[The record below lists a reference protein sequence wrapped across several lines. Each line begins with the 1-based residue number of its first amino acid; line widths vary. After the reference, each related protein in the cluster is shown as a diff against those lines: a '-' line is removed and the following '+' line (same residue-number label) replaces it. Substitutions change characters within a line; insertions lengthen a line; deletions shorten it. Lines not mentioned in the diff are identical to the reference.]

1 MTTMT
6 SRSRTSRSRTSRT
19 GRAVAA
25 LDEDPARRIE
35 GPDAFRGWMQDLSDR
50 TVDALAGVHFDIPA
64 EIREFADRGAQI
76 DEGALV
82 GLDIGEAL
90 ALHHLRFEVR
100 LRDIAAEDRERRPDA
115 PATEDR
121 SQLQDYIAPVP
132 LIARSCSASGTKF
145 HDLDADGVRD
155 AGEPGLP
162 GFRIWADYDHDG
174 VRDAGEPVGEEID
187 ASSTSTSK
195 TSVSEMF
202 IERTRTALSEL
213 MSRRLDD
220 VRLAVMMLD
229 GIELKGRCCV
239 VALGIDTD
247 GVKHPLG
254 LWDGST
260 ENATVATTL
269 LANLVERGLDVEQGV
284 LVVLDGAKALS
295 RAVRDTFGGFA
306 LIQRCQVHKG
316 RNIIE
321 RLDPSLHAGVK
332 KVLRQAWDSPTAE
345 QAERVL
351 KNLAR
356 RLDHDAPGV
365 SASILEGLDEMLTVI
380 RLGLPDQLRRSL
392 GCTNAIESLMAV
404 LRQVCR
410 NVKRWRDAR
419 MALRW
424 TGTAM
429 LEAEKSF
436 RRLKAHKQLP
446 ILRAALL
453 RHQQALLADQPIASK
468 NLAA

>member
-1 MTTMT
+1 MTKHIELKRFDQGTALTAGTLALPALVIEGLEEFKGSFDRLCLQAGTAAIEAMLAADADQLCGQRYQRHADRQGHRWGMIGSEVGWHGGKAAIRRPRVRQRGGAELELSSWT
-6 SRSRTSRSRTSRT
+6 AIQKADLLSRWAFNQMLIGVATRKYARSVRLPDGDLAGQAKRATTKSSVSRRFVALSTAKLKEWLAADLSGLDLLVIQIDGLRV
-19 GRAVAA
+19 GDHVLVAA
-25 LDEDPARRIE
+25 IGID
-35 GPDAFRGWMQDLSDR
+35 G
-50 TVDALAGVHFDIPA
+50 AGDKH
-64 EIREFADRGAQI
+64 
-76 DEGALV
+76 
-82 GLDIGEAL
+82 AL
-90 ALHHLRFEVR
+90 AL
-100 LRDIAAEDRERRPDA
+100 
-115 PATEDR
+115 
-121 SQLQDYIAPVP
+121 
-132 LIARSCSASGTKF
+132 
-145 HDLDADGVRD
+145 
-155 AGEPGLP
+155 
-162 GFRIWADYDHDG
+162 
-174 VRDAGEPVGEEID
+174 
-187 ASSTSTSK
+187 
-195 TSVSEMF
+195 
-202 IERTRTALSEL
+202 
-213 MSRRLDD
+213 
-220 VRLAVMMLD
+220 
-229 GIELKGRCCV
+229 
-239 VALGIDTD
+239 ALGA
-247 GVKHPLG
+247 
-254 LWDGST
+254 T
-260 ENATVATTL
+260 ENAAVVKAL
-269 LANLVERGLDVEQGV
+269 LADPKVCRLFIV
-284 LVVLDGAKALS
+284 DGAKALS

-392 GCTNAIESLMAV
+392 GCTNAIESLIAV

-424 TGTAM
+424 TATAM

-453 RHQQALLADQPIASK
+453 RHQQALRGDQPIGSK